1 MKTEKSFILSS
12 GKMLLLAAFALAVGY
27 MQPVHAGVFQ
37 EENKQQTVS
46 SSENT
51 PMYAD
56 PKYTSPAM
64 NSNSN
69 SNANYDQKKVNADGG
84 PNPPV
89 EPEPNDTPV
98 PSSIF
103 PLLAMA
109 LGLTLW
115 RIHKSIRKPRKAE

>member
-12 GKMLLLAAFALAVGY
+12 VKMLLFAAFVLALGCI
-27 MQPVHAGVFQ
+27 QPVKAGVFQ
-37 EENKQQTVS
+37 EETKQQTVS

-64 NSNSN
+64 NPN
-69 SNANYDQKKVNADGG
+69 SNALNDQKKLNDG
-84 PNPPV
+84 PP
-89 EPEPNDTPV
+89 PPTDPIPNDTPV